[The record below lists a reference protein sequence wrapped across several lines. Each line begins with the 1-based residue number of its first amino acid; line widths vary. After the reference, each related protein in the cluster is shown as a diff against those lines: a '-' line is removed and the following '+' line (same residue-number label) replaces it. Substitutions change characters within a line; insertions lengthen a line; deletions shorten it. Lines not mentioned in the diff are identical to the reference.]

1 MGKHALLSASSS
13 KRWLSCTP
21 SARLEEQFR
30 DEAGGSVY
38 AEEGTAAHAL
48 AEHKLKKA
56 LKRRSKRPVS
66 DYHCDEMEECTDGYV
81 AYAMEQVELA
91 RQECADPV
99 VLIEQRL
106 DYSAYVPEGFGT
118 GDLLIVADKVLTVI
132 DLKYGK
138 GVAVE
143 AEWNP
148 QMMLYGLGALE
159 LFDALYDIE
168 IIRMTIY
175 QPRLESV
182 STWEISVKDL
192 MEWVEM
198 ELKPKAVLAIKGEGE
213 FHSGDWC
220 RFCKAKNTCRARAEE
235 YLRLAQMEFRQPPL
249 LTDEE
254 IAEVLKVADELAK
267 WSADVY
273 AYAMWVTTEYDFPY
287 TGSYVQFVIPQDG
300 IYEFEVWGAA
310 GGTAKADS
318 LVAEGGKGGHSK
330 GCKKMKKD
338 DVIYIYNGGSPKGT
352 SSGSNGGGS
361 GNSYTSSKQYGAGGG
376 GSTHV
381 ATKSGALGSNNTSS
395 PSYANRSC
403 VLIVAGGGGGGGIEN
418 GTAHKGGDGGGERG
432 GNGSGG
438 ALGGRQISTSS
449 YPSDNFGMGDYYSSS
464 STCSSGG
471 GGGWF
476 GGNYGMYGESGA
488 GGSGYVDGVAPF
500 THNGKYYPAETEAG
514 VNDGNGKAF
523 SLNRRKS
530 CFSLQNA
537 FKYHSFDL

>member
-21 SARLEEQFR
+21 SARLEEQFQ
-30 DEAGGSVY
+30 EESGGSVY

-91 RQECADPV
+91 RQECKDPV

-118 GDLLIVADKVLTVI
+118 GDLLIVADHVLTVI

-182 STWEISVKDL
+182 STWEVSVKDL

-220 RFCKAKNTCRARAEE
+220 RFCRAKNTCRARAEE
-235 YLRLAQMEFRQPPL
+235 YLRLAQMEFKAPPL
-249 LTDEE
+249 LSDEE

-273 AYAMWVTTEYDFPY
+273 AYAQDEAVTKGKKWAGFKLVEGRSNRKYTDEEEVAQAAQKAGYTDIYKKTLIGITEMERLLGKKRFAEVLGKLVYKPQGKVTLVPESDKRQEIAAATAEADFKEE
-287 TGSYVQFVIPQDG
+287 Q
-300 IYEFEVWGAA
+300 
-310 GGTAKADS
+310 
-318 LVAEGGKGGHSK
+318 
-330 GCKKMKKD
+330 
-338 DVIYIYNGGSPKGT
+338 
-352 SSGSNGGGS
+352 
-361 GNSYTSSKQYGAGGG
+361 
-376 GSTHV
+376 
-381 ATKSGALGSNNTSS
+381 NN
-395 PSYANRSC
+395 
-403 VLIVAGGGGGGGIEN
+403 E
-418 GTAHKGGDGGGERG
+418 
-432 GNGSGG
+432 
-438 ALGGRQISTSS
+438 
-449 YPSDNFGMGDYYSSS
+449 
-464 STCSSGG
+464 
-471 GGGWF
+471 
-476 GGNYGMYGESGA
+476 
-488 GGSGYVDGVAPF
+488 
-500 THNGKYYPAETEAG
+500 
-514 VNDGNGKAF
+514 
-523 SLNRRKS
+523 
-530 CFSLQNA
+530 
-537 FKYHSFDL
+537 